1 MFNYRYKSTI
11 SPMHDMNHLYWRAGF
26 GLSPETWQQ
35 RKDWSRKKAVDQLFK
50 QAKKANPLP
59 IPVVPDLRQMG
70 KLTQEERDE
79 IRKQDRAA
87 VININSSWVLRMADP
102 KEAALLERMTLFWHG
117 HFACRS
123 RSGKLAAQQLNTLRK
138 HALGDFR
145 SLLLGIA
152 QDPSMIRYLNNQQNK
167 KKSPNENF
175 AREVMELFTM
185 GRGHYTEQ
193 DIKEAAR
200 AFTGWSST
208 STGDFI
214 FRERVHDTGTK
225 TFLGKTGH
233 FGGEDIIDLLLE
245 QRATADFITR
255 KIYRYFVNPKIDE
268 QEVSYLSQQF
278 YDSNYDIEKLMHLIF
293 SSESFYAARNK
304 GSKIKSP
311 VEFLAG
317 MIKTLGLTLEDERSV
332 LFLQRAL
339 GQVLFDPPNVAGW
352 PGDKNWI
359 DNATL
364 MLRLNIAQ
372 SIVGATAFNFREKA
386 GLEDRKRAMSR
397 KKIEAKSNIQPLIQL
412 AEGRSNSEDIEDLA
426 AYLLLAETKI
436 KPELI
441 EQYSPVQ
448 NREAALTLYSLRLM
462 SLPEYQMC

>member
-1 MFNYRYKSTI
+1 
-11 SPMHDMNHLYWRAGF
+11 MHDINHLFWRAGF
-26 GLSPETWQQ
+26 GLRPEEWQQ
-35 RKDWSRKKAVDQLFK
+35 RKDWSRKKAVDHLFTQAK
-50 QAKKANPLP
+50 QAKPLP
-59 IPVVPDLRQMG
+59 VPLVPALQQMS
-70 KLTQEERDE
+70 KLSKEERDAL
-79 IRKQDRAA
+79 RKKDQAA
-87 VININSSWVLRMADP
+87 VIDINTSWVLRMADSN
-102 KEAALLERMTLFWHG
+102 EAALLERMTLFWHG

-167 KKSPNENF
+167 KQSPNENF

-185 GRGHYTEQ
+185 GRGHYSEK
-193 DIKEAAR
+193 DVKEAAR

-208 STGDFI
+208 ATGDYI
-214 FRERVHDTGTK
+214 FRERQHDTGSK
-225 TFLGKTGH
+225 TFLGKTGR
-233 FGGEDIIDLLLE
+233 FGGEDIIDMLLE
-245 QRATADFITR
+245 QQATADFITR
-255 KIYRYFVNPKIDE
+255 KIYRYFVNPTVDE
-268 QEVSYLSQQF
+268 QEVQYLSQQF
-278 YDSNYDIEKLMHLIF
+278 YQSGYDIGKLMRLIF
-293 SSESFYAARNK
+293 SSDAFYAAKNK
-304 GSKIKSP
+304 GKKIKSP
-311 VEFLAG
+311 VEFMVG
-317 MIKTLGLTLEDERSV
+317 MMKTLALDLENERSV

-339 GQVLFDPPNVAGW
+339 GQVLFNPPNVAGW

-364 MLRLNIAQ
+364 MLRLNLAQ
-372 SIVGATAFNFREKA
+372 SIVGATAFNFREKG
-386 GLEDRKRAMSR
+386 GLEDRKPAVNR
-397 KKIEAKSNIQPLIQL
+397 KRIEAKSNIQPLIRL
-412 AEGRSNSEDIEDLA
+412 AKGDSNTQNIEQLA

-441 EQYSPVQ
+441 EQYSPVK